1 MSIRVLLADDHK
13 IVRQG
18 LRGLLEKQEDVEVV
32 GEAKDRRTTLKLVE
46 QVAPDIV
53 IMDVSMPDLN
63 GIEAT
68 RQIAAKHPSVKVI
81 GLSMY
86 ADRRFIKGMLNA
98 GASGYLPKDCAF
110 EELVKAVRA
119 AVANQTYLSPAIAD
133 IVVREYLSRSEKTD
147 STAFSMLT
155 SREREVLQLLAEGR
169 STSEI
174 ARRLSVSV
182 KTVETHRQRI
192 MTKLNVHSLAELTKY
207 AIREGLTSLDR

>member
-1 MSIRVLLADDHK
+1 MSIRILLSDDHK

-32 GEAKDRRTTLKLVE
+32 GEAEDGRTTLKLVE

-98 GASGYLPKDCAF
+98 GASGYLQKDCAF

-192 MTKLNVHSLAELTKY
+192 MTKLNIHSLAELIKY
-207 AIREGLTSLDR
+207 AIREGLTSLDK